1 MDRRSFIS
9 QFTAGPRNELAR
21 TSILAAPLPEIS
33 DSIAA
38 DGRSAP
44 SPAKP
49 LDIAAGLEPYTEPL
63 DEVSAAHLLRRTG
76 FGAAPGRVANLVGV
90 SAADAAA
97 GLVSDAANLALPDP
111 PSWANTPPPNRNPE
125 SPEFQAFITDN
136 NQWLVDYR
144 YEWFELMY
152 SAGLR
157 ERLTLFWH
165 NHFVT
170 STGAYFLAAFAYR
183 YLTLIRT
190 HVLGDFRDFVRAI
203 GIDPAMLLY
212 LNGTQNEV
220 GAPNENYAREL
231 LELFTMGPQDSGGTA
246 NYTEADIQ
254 EIARALTGWKVD
266 FFTLESSFNPI
277 FFDSANKTFLGQ
289 TGPYGYD
296 DVVDIIFQER
306 SVQIAEF
313 ICRKL
318 YREFVY
324 DVPDEATVSELAQI
338 LLQNDFR
345 IAAPLETLLSSAHFF
360 DSAVFGARVKSPA
373 ELVTG
378 LLTESAAP
386 LPVGIF
392 TNAALLSFFMEQ
404 VVLNPPNVAGW
415 PGHHAWVNTTTL
427 PIRWLGPDFL
437 MTNGTGTDL
446 VDLIPLAQSVHD
458 PNDPHAAFRLPL
470 ALADHF
476 MPVPVAELDIPPV
489 EGEFSGDLV
498 NYPIPNEFLNGPEY
512 VLDLAKLFLA
522 GLPWHDWYLYEA
534 GANLRIYLYLRFLFQ
549 LPEFQLT

>member
-1 MDRRSFIS
+1 MDRRTFIS
-9 QFTAGPRNELAR
+9 QFSAALPHESTRGSADHDRFPRPVVPTAAGVLLPDSAV
-21 TSILAAPLPEIS
+21 PLN
-33 DSIAA
+33 
-38 DGRSAP
+38 
-44 SPAKP
+44 
-49 LDIAAGLEPYTEPL
+49 IAAGLEPYTAAL
-63 DEVSAAHLLRRTG
+63 NEVTAAHLLRRTG
-76 FGAAPGRVANLVGV
+76 FGAAPGRIADLVGTTGI
-90 SAADAAA
+90 DAAA
-97 GLVSDAANLALPDP
+97 TLVAEAKTLPLPDP
-111 PSWANTPPPNRNPE
+111 PFWANTPPPNRTPE
-125 SPEFQAFITDN
+125 SPEFQAFIADN

-144 YEWFELMY
+144 YDWFQLMY
-152 SAGLR
+152 AAGLR
-157 ERLTLFWH
+157 ERLALFWH

-170 STGAYFLAAFAYR
+170 STGAYFLAAFAHR

-190 HVLGDFRDFVRAI
+190 HLLGDFREFVRAI
-203 GIDPAMLLY
+203 GVDPAMLLY

-231 LELFTMGPQDSGGTA
+231 LELFTSGPQDSGGA
-246 NYTEADIQ
+246 SNYTEADIQ

-277 FFDSANKTFLGQ
+277 FFDSGNKTFLGQ
-289 TGPYGYD
+289 TGPFGYD
-296 DVVDIIFQER
+296 DVVDVIFQER
-306 SVQIAEF
+306 SVQVAEF

-324 DVPDEATVSELAQI
+324 EAADESIVSDLAQI
-338 LLQNDFR
+338 LLQNDFSL
-345 IAAPLETLLSSAHFF
+345 AAPLEVLLSSAHFF
-360 DSAVFGARVKSPA
+360 DTAVIGARVKSPA

-386 LPVGIF
+386 LPEGIF

-446 VDLIPLAQSVHD
+446 LDLIPLAEAVHD
-458 PNDPHAAFRLPL
+458 PGDPHAAFRLPL

-476 MPVPVAELDIPPV
+476 MPVPVHELDIPPV

-498 NYPIPNEFLNGPEY
+498 NYPIPDEFLNGPEY

-522 GLPWHDWYLYEA
+522 GLPWHDWYLYEE